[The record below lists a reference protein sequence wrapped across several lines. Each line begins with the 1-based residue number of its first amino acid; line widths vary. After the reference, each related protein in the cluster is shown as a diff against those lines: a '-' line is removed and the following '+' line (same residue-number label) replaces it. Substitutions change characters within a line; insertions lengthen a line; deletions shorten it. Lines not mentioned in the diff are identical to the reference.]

1 MPKDDY
7 ETKDPEYLRSKQS
20 DDDYWE
26 ERIRRRNIKAQA
38 ETYPGR
44 MKNNPEAKPC
54 GHFTGRCGKCGSS
67 DLWDDNLHYG
77 CNSCGAFLA

>member
-1 MPKDDY
+1 MSDWDENGYDKDGNYNRQADDVY
-7 ETKDPEYLRSKQS
+7 WENRAKQS
-20 DDDYWE
+20 KLDGMTSE
-26 ERIRRRNIKAQA
+26 QRH
-38 ETYPGR
+38 
-44 MKNNPEAKPC
+44 NNPEAKPM